1 LLWSAQVD
9 VVEPRL
15 RDVEHALDTAAP
27 PAGPGPD
34 ASSRALHGE
43 IAAIRAELARQRG
56 EVAAAIELARQALA
70 DLPADDR
77 RVRGVTAG
85 LLAGAYLWS
94 GDVAAASRAYGEAG
108 ALSQTPSTMTLALIA
123 GGRLVLMQ
131 ALQGRLHQAATT
143 YQRTLELAATY
154 EMAAMPWI
162 GVAQV
167 GMAEV
172 LREWNDLE
180 GAEDLVR
187 QGIAHCTEAA
197 GLAEMSLDGSLTLA
211 RILQARG
218 DTDDALAV
226 LQQAEALGRDGHVAQ
241 YAERVAVARA
251 RLWLTATQ
259 GDVAAALQWAGAR
272 EELWRAGDNPGYVG
286 LLERLTLARLHL
298 MQGQRDEAAALLRRL
313 LGRAEAGG
321 LTGCVLEIL
330 ALQARLFQEQDHVA
344 QAMIALSRALAL
356 AEPQGYI
363 RLYVDEGTPMVALLR
378 QAQVR
383 GVAPAYVAALLTACG
398 SAPQAPS
405 AAAPALVE
413 PLSTRERELLR
424 LLAAGLST
432 PEIAAQLFITT
443 GTVRN
448 HLKSIYGKLAVHSR
462 LQAVERARALG
473 LL

>member
-1 LLWSAQVD
+1 
-9 VVEPRL
+9 
-15 RDVEHALDTAAP
+15 
-27 PAGPGPD
+27 
-34 ASSRALHGE
+34 
-43 IAAIRAELARQRG
+43 
-56 EVAAAIELARQALA
+56 
-70 DLPADDR
+70 
-77 RVRGVTAG
+77 
-85 LLAGAYLWS
+85 
-94 GDVAAASRAYGEAG
+94 
-108 ALSQTPSTMTLALIA
+108 
-123 GGRLVLMQ
+123 
-131 ALQGRLHQAATT
+131 
-143 YQRTLELAATY
+143 
-154 EMAAMPWI
+154 
-162 GVAQV
+162 
-167 GMAEV
+167 
-172 LREWNDLE
+172 
-180 GAEDLVR
+180 
-187 QGIAHCTEAA
+187 
-197 GLAEMSLDGSLTLA
+197 
-211 RILQARG
+211 
-218 DTDDALAV
+218 
-226 LQQAEALGRDGHVAQ
+226 
-241 YAERVAVARA
+241 
-251 RLWLTATQ
+251 
-259 GDVAAALQWAGAR
+259 VAAALQWAGAR

-298 MQGQRDEAAALLRRL
+298 MRGRRDEAAALLRRL

-356 AEPQGYI
+356 AEPQGYV

>member
-1 LLWSAQVD
+1 
-9 VVEPRL
+9 
-15 RDVEHALDTAAP
+15 
-27 PAGPGPD
+27 
-34 ASSRALHGE
+34 
-43 IAAIRAELARQRG
+43 
-56 EVAAAIELARQALA
+56 
-70 DLPADDR
+70 
-77 RVRGVTAG
+77 
-85 LLAGAYLWS
+85 
-94 GDVAAASRAYGEAG
+94 
-108 ALSQTPSTMTLALIA
+108 MTLALIA
-123 GGRLVLMQ
+123 SGRLVLAQ

-143 YQRTLELAATY
+143 YRQTLELATTSG
-154 EMAAMPWI
+154 MAATPWI

-167 GMAEV
+167 GMGEV
-172 LREWNDLE
+172 LREWNELE

-187 QGIAHCTEAA
+187 RGIAHCTDVA
-197 GLAEMSLDGSLTLA
+197 GLAEMALDGSLTLA

-218 DTDDALAV
+218 DTDGALAV
-226 LQQAEALGRDGHVAQ
+226 LQQAEAFGRDGHVAQ
-241 YAERVAVARA
+241 SAERVAVARA

-259 GDVAAALQWAGAR
+259 GDVAAAWHWATAG
-272 EELWRAGDNPGYVG
+272 EEVWRADENPGYVG

-298 MQGQRDEAAALLRRL
+298 IRGRRDEAAALLQWL

-330 ALQARLFQEQDHVA
+330 ALQARLFWQQDHVA
-344 QAMIALSRALAL
+344 QAMTALSRALAL
-356 AEPQGYI
+356 AEPQGYV
-363 RLYVDEGTPMVALLR
+363 RFFVDEGTPMVALLR
-378 QAQVR
+378 QAQAR

-405 AAAPALVE
+405 PAAPALVE

-432 PEIAAQLFITT
+432 PEIAAQLFITA